1 MDHQNGSLPR
11 LRFAQLPAVAKLAVG
26 LALFNSWVIFE
37 EGIVDRLGLWQY
49 LPGYVKARFCPWDL
63 AAAGLIFV
71 PLLLLPKWRREARQA
86 DEAPNRPQQVG

>member
-1 MDHQNGSLPR
+1 MDQQNDSLPR
-11 LRFAQLPAVAKLAVG
+11 LRFAQLPALAKLAVG

-37 EGIVDRLGLWQY
+37 EGIVDRLGVWQY

-71 PLLLLPKWRREARQA
+71 PLLLLPRWRRQAQEAS
-86 DEAPNRPQQVG
+86 NRPHQVG